1 MEKVF
6 VSGSLRIKHLDKK
19 VVERLNNIISKKMQV
34 IVGDADG
41 VDSSIQHYLKDKEI
55 NAVVVYCSGERARNN
70 LGFWTTHNIKTGYKI
85 GSREF
90 FTAKDKEMARDCDYG
105 FMVWDAKS
113 TGTLNNV
120 IELLNYKKKSV
131 VYINKVK
138 EFISIKNVDDLQ
150 NLFRFMEPSSFKDA
164 DEKIG
169 LRKKLNELKHVQNDM
184 FVTD

>member
-19 VVERLNNIISKKMQV
+19 VIERLNNIISKKMQF

-41 VDSSIQHYLKDKEI
+41 VDCSIQHYLKDHDI

-70 LGFWTTHNIKTGYKI
+70 LGFWATNYIKTNYKT

-131 VYINKVK
+131 VYINKAK
-138 EFISIKNVDDLQ
+138 EFINVRNIDDLQ
-150 NLFRFMEPSSFKDA
+150 NLLSFMESTSFKDA

-169 LRKKLNELKHVQNDM
+169 LMKKLNELKHIQNDM
-184 FVTD
+184 FATS